1 MGIPRIRSAACL
13 VRRLLRLVPDHA
25 RALSQ
30 GMSRGRRTDLAA
42 GLLAAAT
49 IKVLAGPPGHLLLSY
64 CLLRSAVLRKGSSL
78 FVRGNPESLG
88 QAARQAGAVQE

>member
-30 GMSRGRRTDLAA
+30 GISRGRRTDLAA

-49 IKVLAGPPGHLLLSY
+49 IKVLAGPPGHRPTQLLQ
-64 CLLRSAVLRKGSSL
+64 SAVLRKGSSL